1 VNVLV
6 TGGAGFIGHH
16 LVRAL
21 VGAGHDVVVFDDF
34 SSGQRDRVSQSGA
47 SRIVEGDLRM
57 GAGLIQALEGRE
69 VVFHEAA
76 LVSVARSVIDPV
88 ATNAI
93 NVDGT
98 IRLMIAA
105 AEAGV
110 RRVVVASSSAVYGA
124 SAELPSRESQRPDP
138 QSPYATSKLAAE
150 HYVHNL
156 GSASGIETVALRY
169 FNVFGPGQDPQAEYA
184 AVVPRF
190 IMAALSST
198 QPIIYGDGMQS
209 RDFTF
214 VDDVVAANLMAAEAP
229 RVNGLTVNVGSGER
243 RSLLELLSA
252 VGQAVDCTLDPLF
265 EAPRAGDIRDS
276 QADVSLAAERLGY
289 RAAIDLSEGIRRSVA
304 WYAGLIANA
313 AGAS

>member
-1 VNVLV
+1 MKVLV

-16 LVRAL
+16 LVRVL
-21 VGAGHDVVVFDDF
+21 VAGGHDVVVFDDF
-34 SSGQRDRVSQSGA
+34 SSGRRDRIGQSDA
-47 SRIVEGDLRM
+47 THLFEGDLCV
-57 GAGLIQALEGRE
+57 GSGLIEALKGRD

-88 ATNAI
+88 ATNAV

-98 IRLMIAA
+98 IRLMVAA

-110 RRVVVASSSAVYGA
+110 RRVVVASSSAIYGA
-124 SAELPSRESQRPDP
+124 SAEFPSRESQRPDP
-138 QSPYATSKLAAE
+138 QSPYATSKLAME

-169 FNVFGPGQDPQAEYA
+169 FNVFGPGQDPHAEYA

-190 IMAALSST
+190 IMAALG
-198 QPIIYGDGMQS
+198 PGRPVIYGDGLQS

-214 VDDVVAANLMAAEAP
+214 VDDVVAANLLAATAP
-229 RVNGLTVNVGSGER
+229 RVNGLTFNVGSGER
-243 RSLLELLSA
+243 RSLLDLLGA
-252 VGQAVDCTLDPLF
+252 VGQAVGRSLEPLF
-265 EAPRAGDIRDS
+265 EDPRPGDVRDS

-289 RAAIDLSEGIRRSVA
+289 RATVDLYEGIRRSVA
-304 WYAGLIANA
+304 WYAGQSTNA
-313 AGAS
+313 VGAS